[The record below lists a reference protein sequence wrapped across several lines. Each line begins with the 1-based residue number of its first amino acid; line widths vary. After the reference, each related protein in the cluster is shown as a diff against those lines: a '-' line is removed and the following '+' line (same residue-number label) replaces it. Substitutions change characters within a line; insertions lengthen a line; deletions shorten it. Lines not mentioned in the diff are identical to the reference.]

1 MESID
6 LLSIGKRRTQL
17 LPHHRL
23 DLLYEDNNICGA
35 RQAVL
40 ARDGVVHS
48 SPSKCSRKPDSMC
61 PMCLVSLR
69 GLDRDRRCVPTG
81 AVCATGATAV
91 TAATAADDTRRRG
104 GVWESVE
111 NRGTLSLSAA

>member
-61 PMCLVSLR
+61 PMCLVSREALTGIEGACLLVLLVLLVLLLLLLLLLPMTR
-69 GLDRDRRCVPTG
+69 G
-81 AVCATGATAV
+81 AVVVCGK
-91 TAATAADDTRRRG
+91 
-104 GVWESVE
+104 VWKTEE
-111 NRGTLSLSAA
+111 RCH

>member
-61 PMCLVSLR
+61 PMYVVSLR

-81 AVCATGATAV
+81 AVGATGATAV